1 MIKLTSDVETVLVCI
16 YSDFMLSGTTVSR
29 PPCWGGSS
37 KSLLSTS
44 LAGCLPER
52 TEIKLFWICISRR
65 SRGSVVFIGLHGI
78 NPSSN
83 HAMCQ
88 SSLRTLR
95 LRLRDLSQSFN
106 F

>member
-52 TEIKLFWICISRR
+52 TEKNCFASAFLEEAEVQLYS
-65 SRGSVVFIGLHGI
+65 
-78 NPSSN
+78 
-83 HAMCQ
+83 
-88 SSLRTLR
+88 
-95 LRLRDLSQSFN
+95 
-106 F
+106 